1 MTGWWLIVLVLLA
14 ALAAL
19 VFVIRWRNPDL
30 APHRI
35 TPPARRIL
43 FPFIGDSI
51 SKPTLDAALRLARA
65 EGATLVP
72 AYVMTVPL
80 NLDLQAPPL
89 ERCGQAMPLLD
100 LIEQRA
106 ARLKV
111 PVDSRI
117 EVGRTARH
125 ALQELLE
132 AERFDRIV
140 VPAATQSSEGFAGT
154 DIAWLL
160 EHAPGEIVV
169 LRPETGQD
177 GRNGHKPQE
186 LGGVGSL
193 RDRTV
198 RATSQASSSEL
209 VGSPDG
215 RASH

>member
-1 MTGWWLIVLVLLA
+1 MTAWWPIAVVLLA
-14 ALAAL
+14 VAAL
-19 VFVIRWRNPDL
+19 VFVLRRRNPDL
-30 APHRI
+30 TPNRI

-72 AYVMTVPL
+72 AYVMIVPL
-80 NLDLQAPPL
+80 SLDLQAPSL

-106 ARLKV
+106 ARLNV

-117 EVGRTARH
+117 EAGRTARH
-125 ALQELLE
+125 ALHELLD

-140 VPAATQSSEGFAGT
+140 VPAATRTSEGFSSE

-160 EHAPGEIVV
+160 EHASGEIAV
-169 LRPETGQD
+169 LRPG
-177 GRNGHKPQE
+177 GKRNSINRP
-186 LGGVGSL
+186 
-193 RDRTV
+193 
-198 RATSQASSSEL
+198 
-209 VGSPDG
+209 SP
-215 RASH
+215 RVPAVAPS

>member
-1 MTGWWLIVLVLLA
+1 MTWWWLIVVVLLA
-14 ALAAL
+14 AVAAL
-19 VFVIRWRNPDL
+19 VFVTRWRNPDL

-72 AYVMTVPL
+72 AYIMIVPL

-89 ERCGQAMPLLD
+89 ERCGQALPLLD

-106 ARLKV
+106 ARLNV

-125 ALQELLE
+125 GLHELLQ

-160 EHAPGEIVV
+160 DHEPGEIVV
-169 LRPETGQD
+169 LRPESSQN
-177 GRNGHKPQE
+177 GRNGHK
-186 LGGVGSL
+186 GRDSVSSL
-193 RDRTV
+193 EDRTV
-198 RATSQASSSEL
+198 RATPRASSPEL
-209 VGSPDG
+209 VGSSEG
-215 RASH
+215 RAAH